1 MNRFATTV
9 GGLAA
14 ALMAASVVSA
24 APPQA
29 TQSDAAFAASYA
41 ANGVVNVSATTQKVS
56 CYAPEVPY
64 STALTAAM
72 GYPGGGETLC
82 TGATTGEQTGGFATQ
97 DVSNPALLV
106 KDHSESDL
114 RVDPAHPLHL
124 IGQSKWFV
132 SAEGY
137 NHLLGFY
144 ESWDGGATWP
154 VQGHVPGY
162 EGWTDNTDPVGAF
175 DPWGNFYSLILPY
188 VFVYN
193 KSGGHV
199 YNNGSKQAN
208 PTLPPEAISVAV
220 HPAAPAATQ
229 SASNWIT
236 THDGHPDYVF
246 TVPNA
251 VTNTPDKQWIT
262 IDTNPSSPHY
272 GRVYAMFTQ
281 FVLNPS
287 RILLSYAD
295 ARPDGTHTDWSA
307 PQVLPTIPG
316 HPWDTYLLPHV
327 APDGTVYT
335 TVTNNPVSQG
345 FLNNA
350 IYLISSRDGG
360 VTWQGP
366 TLVNPSVL
374 SPTYRN
380 TTFTEGI
387 VNSFGLGTK
396 QVNGHWPLYVAYEN
410 EDPDGFSRVYVTGSL
425 DGGVTWSVPIRVN
438 DGPDDVEALQPRVEV
453 APSGTVAVAFYDR
466 RLACPSQ
473 DDVASGVQDDPL
485 APAGQTNFCV
495 NTAIQFYTPN
505 LTRVGHNIRLSQFT
519 WDPQLNAPKRFCVCG
534 SSTFLGDYFG
544 LDFGGRYAYTTS
556 ISTYDYGQNPSNY
569 QQQIVARVPLP

>member
-1 MNRFATTV
+1 MHRFATTV
-9 GGLAA
+9 GVLAA
-14 ALMAASVVSA
+14 GLVAVSVVSA
-24 APPQA
+24 ASPQGS
-29 TQSDAAFAASYA
+29 QSDAAFAASYA
-41 ANGVVNVSATTQKVS
+41 AKGVVNVSATTQKVS

-64 STALTAAM
+64 LTALTAAV
-72 GYPGGGETLC
+72 GYPGGGETVC
-82 TGATTGEQTGGFATQ
+82 PGATTGEQTGGFATQ
-97 DVSNPALLV
+97 DVSHQPLLV
-106 KDHSESDL
+106 KDHSESDI
-114 RVDPAHPLHL
+114 RVDPADPLHL

-188 VFVYN
+188 VFVYD

-199 YNNGSKQAN
+199 LNNGSKQAN
-208 PTLPPEAISVAV
+208 PALPPEAISVAV
-220 HPAAPAATQ
+220 HPAAPAGRQ

-236 THDGHPDYVF
+236 THAGHPDYVF

-251 VTNTPDKQWIT
+251 ATNTPDKQWIA

-350 IYLISSRDGG
+350 IYLISSHDGG
-360 VTWQGP
+360 VSWQGP
-366 TLVNPSVL
+366 TLVTASVL

-410 EDPDGFSRVYVTGSL
+410 EDPDGFSRVYLTGSL
-425 DGGVTWSVPIRVN
+425 DGGATWSAPVRVN
-438 DGPDDVEALQPRVEV
+438 DGPDNVEALQPRVEV
-453 APSGTVAVAFYDR
+453 APNGTVAVAFYDR
-466 RLACPSQ
+466 RLACPS
-473 DDVASGVQDDPL
+473 DAASGVQHDPL
-485 APAGQTNFCV
+485 APAGQRNFCV
-495 NTAIQFYTPN
+495 NTAIQFYKPN
-505 LTRVGHNIRLSQFT
+505 LTPLGHNIRLSQFT
-519 WDPQLNAPKRFCVCG
+519 WDPQLNAPKRSCVCG
-534 SSTFLGDYFG
+534 ASTFLGDYFG
-544 LDFGGRYAYTTS
+544 LDFGGGYAYTTS

>member
-29 TQSDAAFAASYA
+29 TQSDAVFAASYA
-41 ANGVVNVSATTQKVS
+41 VNGVVNVSATTQKVS

-64 STALTAAM
+64 LTALTSAM

-82 TGATTGEQTGGFATQ
+82 PGATTGEQTAGFATQ

-114 RVDPAHPLHL
+114 RVDPADPLHL

-208 PTLPPEAISVAV
+208 PALPPEAISVAV
-220 HPAAPAATQ
+220 HPAAPAASQ

-251 VTNTPDKQWIT
+251 ATNTPDKQWIA

-350 IYLISSRDGG
+350 IYLISSHDGG

-366 TLVNPSVL
+366 TLVIPSVL

-396 QVNGHWPLYVAYEN
+396 QVDGHWPLYVAYEN

-425 DGGVTWSVPIRVN
+425 DGGVTWSAPIRVN

-473 DDVASGVQDDPL
+473 DDVASGVQHDPL

-495 NTAIQFYTPN
+495 NTAIQFYKPN
-505 LTRVGHNIRLSQFT
+505 LTPVGHNIRLSQFT
-519 WDPQLNAPKRFCVCG
+519 WDPQLNAPKRSCVCG

-544 LDFGGRYAYTTS
+544 LDFGGGYAYTTS
-556 ISTYDYGQNPSNY
+556 ISTYDYGQNPSSY

>member
-1 MNRFATTV
+1 MNRFTMTV
-9 GGLAA
+9 GATLAA
-14 ALMAASVVSA
+14 LAAGTVASA
-24 APPQA
+24 APSQGA
-29 TQSDAAFAASYA
+29 QSDRAFAASYA
-41 ANGVVNVSATTQKVS
+41 AHGVVNVSATTQRVS

-64 STALTAAM
+64 TTALGAAA

-82 TGATTGEQTGGFATQ
+82 PGATTGEQTSGFATQ
-97 DVSNPALLV
+97 DVANAPVLV
-106 KDHSESDL
+106 KDHSESDI
-114 RVDPAHPLHL
+114 RVDPANPLHL

-144 ESWDGGATWP
+144 ESWDGGKTFP

-175 DPWGNFYSLILPY
+175 DPWGNFYSLLLPY
-188 VFVYN
+188 EFVYS

-199 YNNGSKQAN
+199 YNNGSNQAN
-208 PTLPPEAISVAV
+208 PTQPPEAISVSV
-220 HPAAPAATQ
+220 HPARAAGAQ
-229 SASNWIT
+229 SATNWIT
-236 THDGHPDYVF
+236 THDGHPDFVF

-251 VTNTPDKQWIT
+251 ATNTPDKQWIA
-262 IDTNPSSPHY
+262 IDTNPLSPHY

-316 HPWDTYLLPHV
+316 HPFDTYLLPHV
-327 APDGTVYT
+327 APDGTLYT

-345 FLNNA
+345 FANNT
-350 IYLISSRDGG
+350 IYLISSKDGG

-366 TLVNPSVL
+366 TLVVPSVL
-374 SPTYRN
+374 TPSYLN

-410 EDPDGFSRVYVTGSL
+410 EDPDGLSRVYLTGSL
-425 DGGVTWSVPIRVN
+425 DGGSTWSAPILVN
-438 DGPDDVEALQPRVEV
+438 DGPADVEAMQPHVEA
-453 APSGTVAVAFYDR
+453 APNGTVAVAFYDR
-466 RLACPSQ
+466 RLACPS
-473 DDVASGVQDDPL
+473 DPASGVQFDPL
-485 APAGQTNFCV
+485 APAGQRNFCV

-505 LTRVGHNIRLSQFT
+505 LTPIGQNIRLSQFT

-544 LDFGGRYAYTTS
+544 LDFGGGYAYTTS
-556 ISTYDYGQNPSNY
+556 ISTYDYGQNPNY
-569 QQQIVARVPLP
+569 HQQQIVARVALP

>member
-1 MNRFATTV
+1 
-9 GGLAA
+9 
-14 ALMAASVVSA
+14 MAASVVSA

-41 ANGVVNVSATTQKVS
+41 AKGVLNVSATTQKVS

-64 STALTAAM
+64 PTALTPEM

-82 TGATTGEQTGGFATQ
+82 PGATTGEQTTGFATQ

-114 RVDPAHPLHL
+114 RVDPADPLHL

-208 PTLPPEAISVAV
+208 PALPPEAISVAV
-220 HPAAPAATQ
+220 HPAAPAASQ

-236 THDGHPDYVF
+236 THDQHPDYVF

-251 VTNTPDKQWIT
+251 TTNTPDKQWIA

-350 IYLISSRDGG
+350 IYLISSHDGG

-366 TLVNPSVL
+366 TLVIPSVL

-425 DGGVTWSVPIRVN
+425 DGGVTWSAPIRVN
-438 DGPDDVEALQPRVEV
+438 DGSGDVEALQPRVEA
-453 APSGTVAVAFYDR
+453 APSGTVAVVFYDR

-473 DDVASGVQDDPL
+473 DDVASGVQHDPL

-495 NTAIQFYTPN
+495 NTAIQFYRPN
-505 LTRVGHNIRLSQFT
+505 LTPVGHNIRLSQFT
-519 WDPQLNAPKRFCVCG
+519 WDPQLNAPKRSCVCG

-544 LDFGGRYAYTTS
+544 LDFGGGYAYTTS